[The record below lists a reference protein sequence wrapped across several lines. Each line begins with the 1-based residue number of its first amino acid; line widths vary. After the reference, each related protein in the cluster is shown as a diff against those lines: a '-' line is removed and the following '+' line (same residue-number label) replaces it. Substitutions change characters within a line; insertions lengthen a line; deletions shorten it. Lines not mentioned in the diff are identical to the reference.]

1 MHART
6 LPRRARLGVPG
17 WSHPYEI
24 GPWSPILHADGGKD
38 GGKDEDQD
46 DDGSDDDQDDDGTD
60 DAGDDQ
66 DDDAGADNDD
76 AGDSDPDP
84 EGADKLG
91 DPGKRALAS
100 MKGKWRSERDK
111 RRTLEQQLAKQT
123 GGSDDAVTKAT
134 AAATAAANSRILK
147 AEVRAAAKGR
157 LADPKDALTFLDLST
172 FEVDEDGA
180 VDESEIADAIEE
192 LVKNKPYLAA
202 AKATRFQ
209 GTGDGGAARKASRP
223 KQLKESDLKNM
234 SAEAI
239 VKAQEDGR
247 LDDLLG
253 AG

>member
-1 MHART
+1 MNSST
-6 LPRRARLGVPG
+6 LPRRVRPGVPG
-17 WSHPYEI
+17 WSRPYGT
-24 GPWSPILHADGGKD
+24 GPWSPVFYADG
-38 GGKDEDQD
+38 D
-46 DDGSDDDQDDDGTD
+46 DDGKDDDTGDDQDDDGTD
-60 DAGDDQ
+60 DSDDDQ
-66 DDDAGADNDD
+66 DDDAGTGNDD
-76 AGDSDPDP
+76 AGDDSDPDP
-84 EGADKLG
+84 AGADKLG

-111 RRTLEQQLAKQT
+111 RRDLEQKLAKQT
-123 GGSDDAVTKAT
+123 TDGTDDAVSKAT
-134 AAATAAANSRILK
+134 AAATATANTRILK

-180 VDESEIADAIEE
+180 VDETEITDAIED
-192 LVKNKPYLAA
+192 LIKNKPYLAA

-223 KQLKESDLKNM
+223 KQLGEKDLKNM

-239 VKAQEDGR
+239 VKAQETGQ
-247 LDDLLG
+247 LDDYLS